1 VHPGLKIDLLGAQV
15 AALRKRGIAVYAY
28 YCTTWDN
35 YLAAHHPEWLQLGR
49 NHANFLP
56 KANETP
62 GWTALCL
69 SNDAF
74 VKLMLDHTREFVSRY
89 ELDGAWFDMPVPR
102 GDECFCAECVRALR
116 AAGLDPNSKEAQ
128 QRRSHDLHLAF
139 IRRVYQTVKE
149 TRPGCQVDFNQQGR
163 FGLKQRLPYIDNID
177 LEALPTAGWGYFY
190 FPVATRFVRTY
201 GVSNYGLTG
210 RFKAA
215 WADFGGLKLPSQLE
229 LEVAGIVANGSH
241 CGIGDQMPPRGVLDP
256 AVYDVIG
263 KAYGR
268 IKALEPYLE
277 QAVPVTEAAII
288 TSGVPSETP
297 TTEVNTGLAKLLMES
312 KVQFDIVEPEMPWEH
327 YGMVVLAEDKPV
339 TPEVAGR
346 LHAFV
351 AAGGAVIA
359 IQESGLLAGTDTS
372 WLERYGI
379 AFAGRSQFK
388 PAYMTPME
396 EFTPGISPYQYA
408 LYEGASQWRA
418 AKPASVVA
426 QLGEPAFQR
435 SPQHYTSHAQTPFDH
450 QTEYAAIARAG
461 KVALFGFPLGLS
473 YYNQG
478 YWVYRAALQH
488 VLKSLLPVPLVES
501 NAPLSSELT
510 VTHQAA
516 RRDTGRKE
524 RYMVHVVNY
533 SQNRATPKHPAFYE
547 DPIALTDVKIR
558 LNLQIDV
565 KSARALVSEETLK
578 LNRVPSGGVEVTV
591 PRIPIHEVICLT
603 LG

>member
-1 VHPGLKIDLLGAQV
+1 MNSPNRREFLAVAGSVTLAAAASPAAARPGTAPKVWIDPHLAALPARPWRKVHLDFHNSQHVARIGEQFNADQFGDRLLKGNVSAIVVFAKDMHGYFYYPSKYGPVHPGLKIDLLGAQV

-35 YLAAHHPEWLQLGR
+35 YLAAHHPEWLQIGR

-128 QRRSHDLHLAF
+128 LQRSHDLHLEF
-139 IRRVYQTVKE
+139 IRRVYETVKE

-190 FPVATRFVRTY
+190 FPVASRYVRTY
-201 GVSNYGLTG
+201 GVSSYGLTA

-215 WADFGGLKLPSQLE
+215 WADFGGLKLPSQME

-263 KAYGR
+263 KAFGR

-288 TSGVPSETP
+288 ASGVPGEAP
-297 TTEVNTGLAKLLMES
+297 TSEVNTGLAKLLMES
-312 KVQFDIVEPEMPWEH
+312 
-327 YGMVVLAEDKPV
+327 G
-339 TPEVAGR
+339 
-346 LHAFV
+346 
-351 AAGGAVIA
+351 
-359 IQESGLLAGTDTS
+359 
-372 WLERYGI
+372 
-379 AFAGRSQFK
+379 
-388 PAYMTPME
+388 
-396 EFTPGISPYQYA
+396 
-408 LYEGASQWRA
+408 
-418 AKPASVVA
+418 SV
-426 QLGEPAFQR
+426 
-435 SPQHYTSHAQTPFDH
+435 
-450 QTEYAAIARAG
+450 
-461 KVALFGFPLGLS
+461 
-473 YYNQG
+473 
-478 YWVYRAALQH
+478 
-488 VLKSLLPVPLVES
+488 
-501 NAPLSSELT
+501 
-510 VTHQAA
+510 
-516 RRDTGRKE
+516 
-524 RYMVHVVNY
+524 
-533 SQNRATPKHPAFYE
+533 
-547 DPIALTDVKIR
+547 
-558 LNLQIDV
+558 
-565 KSARALVSEETLK
+565 
-578 LNRVPSGGVEVTV
+578 
-591 PRIPIHEVICLT
+591 
-603 LG
+603 